1 MVASARTWLLMI
13 IDLIC
18 IPIAILPAA
27 ILIWCDIH
35 PNESGFYCTD
45 RRISYPYRAGSWA
58 HRILGHWGFLIAMSI
73 IAFVLGELT
82 LYLKEKRSLN
92 DRGSA
97 DQQEYSDILTNFF
110 VRLFKN
116 NVIFLFGL
124 SAVASVVYVAK
135 YTVGELR
142 PYFLQVCDLNF
153 TCTTDR
159 GLLFPSVCTGD
170 KYTMEQS
177 KLGFVSGHAASHF
190 YTAVYLAVY
199 IQARWKWR
207 GPWLVK
213 PAVQAAFV
221 AFAVW
226 NSYTRVA
233 IYHHDIYE
241 VNRGIALGVSF
252 AVIMVLFVSDLFWDR
267 GTAAARARSWHVA
280 TVGTP
285 FSEDD

>member
-18 IPIAILPAA
+18 IPLALMPAA
-27 ILIWCDIH
+27 ILIFSDIQ
-35 PNESGFYCTD
+35 PNESGFYCTN
-45 RRISYPYRAGSWA
+45 RRISYPYRAGSWG

-73 IAFVLGELT
+73 IVFMLGELT
-82 LYLKEKRSLN
+82 LYYREKGSLN
-92 DRGSA
+92 DRGNA
-97 DQQEYSDILTNFF
+97 DQQEYRDILTNLF

-124 SAVASVVYVAK
+124 SAEVSIVYIAK

-142 PYFLQVCDLNF
+142 PYFLQVCGLNF
-153 TCTTDR
+153 TCTANK
-159 GLLFPSVCTGD
+159 GLLFPNVCTGD
-170 KYTMEQS
+170 KYTMEDS
-177 KLGFVSGHAASHF
+177 KLGFVSGHTATHF
-190 YTAVYLAVY
+190 YTAIYLALY

-213 PAVQAAFV
+213 PTVQAAFV

-226 NSYTRVA
+226 HSYSRVA

-241 VNRGIALGVSF
+241 VNRGLALGVSF
-252 AVIMVLFVSDLFWDR
+252 ASIMVLFVSDLFWGR
-267 GTAAARARSWHVA
+267 GTAAARARSWYVA
-280 TVGTP
+280 TAGVP